1 MASNLKKLDKDSL
14 PFFGSKDK
22 KAKFIQ
28 DMLTYLN
35 NDGLT
40 SEQILAFFKNVV
52 DLVQGIQKQNVD
64 HKKQLD
70 EIIEQN
76 KTDLIGDNKLF
87 NEDTLAFLKEKQEIL
102 FKEQET
108 ALNFIRDKVRKI
120 KEGKDGN
127 PGIDAD
133 ENAIFARLLDRIPEP
148 IEQKEETAKETR
160 DKLESIE
167 DEKEKLNIS
176 AISDLQ
182 KELDDLKKIR
192 ATGGGG
198 VSDMRIR
205 QSFKTLFHTEEP
217 VGLING
223 SNTAYTVSSAI
234 WFVVGFSLNGEE
246 IAELPNFT
254 YAGKTIT
261 FSSALPAAYSGKD
274 FEVKYIG

>member
-127 PGIDAD
+127 PGRDAD